1 MKLNASLLDY
11 SWFLFYHNL
20 YWEKYMEKLNLTPE
34 TILNKEFETDFKG
47 YNAEQVDAFLD
58 EVLEDYQ
65 KMEDN
70 VQELL
75 DAVSSLQDQVK
86 ELKSKNLELE
96 GRKMVFDLSNTTSY
110 SSVDVLKRISR
121 LEEYIYNK

>member
-1 MKLNASLLDY
+1 
-11 SWFLFYHNL
+11 
-20 YWEKYMEKLNLTPE
+20 MEKLNLTPE
-34 TILNKEFETDFKG
+34 AILNKEFETDFKG

-86 ELKSKNLELE
+86 DLKAKNLELE

>member
-1 MKLNASLLDY
+1 MKKILFGLVISISLMT
-11 SWFLFYHNL
+11 LFTGCIKSN
-20 YWEKYMEKLNLTPE
+20 K
-34 TILNKEFETDFKG
+34 TIIR
-47 YNAEQVDAFLD
+47 
-58 EVLEDYQ
+58 YQ
-65 KMEDN
+65 KMEEN

-86 ELKSKNLELE
+86 DLKSKNLELE